1 MQHKMNSQ
9 QPTPMNDT
17 APVIQL
23 SPEQWELVRRYVGL
37 ARRSGQL
44 LVGLERVKRSR
55 KPLLVVTSS
64 DHPLPATS
72 VFLQLVPD
80 SQSEPG
86 LTVGRKNVKVV
97 GLPDGKMARH
107 IEQLIRRKD

>member
-1 MQHKMNSQ
+1 MQPVPAGDS
-9 QPTPMNDT
+9 
-17 APVIQL
+17 APVVKL
-23 SPEQWELVRRYVGL
+23 STEQWELVRRYVGL
-37 ARRSGQL
+37 ARRAGQL
-44 LVGLERVKRSR
+44 LVGLERVPRSQ
-55 KPLLVVTSS
+55 KPLLVVTAS

-72 VFLQLVPD
+72 VFLQLVPG
-80 SQSEPG
+80 SPTEPG